1 MLEQLN
7 SCVAYLEKL
16 RVGLQDAQFL
26 KVKSQQVLSL
36 TKRLRQ
42 NKRQCWRLSRL
53 LVCSLPLNKRTS

>member
-42 NKRQCWRLSRL
+42 NKRQCWRLLNEQFRL
-53 LVCSLPLNKRTS
+53 SAICRRHW